1 MLEGLK
7 RSQKRTIRK
16 TPKLLVPVKD
26 TKIRKSLFQNI
37 ASYTCIL
44 MQRWSS
50 LNNNNNNNNNNNK
63 SNFASNSKY

>member
-7 RSQKRTIRK
+7 RSQKKTIRK
-16 TPKLLVPVKD
+16 TPKLLAPVKD
-26 TKIRKSLFQNI
+26 TKIRKSLFQNM
-37 ASYTCIL
+37 ASCTCIL

-50 LNNNNNNNNNNNK
+50 LNNNNNNNK